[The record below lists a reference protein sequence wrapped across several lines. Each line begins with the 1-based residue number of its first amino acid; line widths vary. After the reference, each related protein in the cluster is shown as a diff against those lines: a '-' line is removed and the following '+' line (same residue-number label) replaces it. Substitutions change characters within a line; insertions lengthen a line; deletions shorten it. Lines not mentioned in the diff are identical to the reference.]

1 MQYTWNSQAAFD
13 MAALPRAA
21 AGHIKLASALQLRVL
36 LWLCCVGQGRFDASS
51 CAVAC
56 GASGE
61 ACEEALRYWAA
72 QGVVTLEGEPAKAPI
87 SVPQPTPAPLEA
99 VIAEPVA
106 VEPLVAPA
114 PAATAYPPR
123 AQVLEV
129 CASDERFAFL
139 LETAGTKLGK
149 TLSPADMSVYLYL
162 YRELALPPEVILMII
177 GYAVKNGK
185 ARLSYIEK
193 TALNWAQDGIT
204 TIAAADEHLCR
215 LERRHQA
222 WEQVASWGVEQA
234 RPTVK
239 MKEIAR
245 RWLDEWHLSKEV
257 FDVVFAYVNEA
268 KGQFK
273 MEYADRIFERLHAE
287 GVTTV
292 DGAKQA
298 LEPKPKQKPKKPSG
312 ARMKTAKDRA
322 PSFDIG
328 QYEELALRHRPLPP
342 QKSEE
347 D

>member
-1 MQYTWNSQAAFD
+1 MQYTWNSRAAFD

-36 LWLCCVGQGRFDASS
+36 LWLCCVGQGRFDAAS

-61 ACEEALRYWAA
+61 ACEEALAYWAV
-72 QGVVTLEGEPAKAPI
+72 QGVVTLEGESLTVAAVPV
-87 SVPQPTPAPLEA
+87 SVPAPAETAAA
-99 VIAEPVA
+99 VKTA
-106 VEPLVAPA
+106 EPLVPPA
-114 PAATAYPPR
+114 PAATSYPPR
-123 AQVLEV
+123 SQVLEA
-129 CASDERFAFL
+129 CADDKRFAFL
-139 LETAGTKLGK
+139 LDTAAAKLGK

-193 TALNWAQDGIT
+193 TAINWAQEGIV

-239 MKEIAR
+239 MKETAR
-245 RWLDEWHLSKEV
+245 RWLDEWHLSKDV
-257 FDVVFAYVNEA
+257 FDVVFLYVSEA
-268 KGQFK
+268 KGSFK
-273 MEYADRIFERLHAE
+273 MDYADRIFERLHAE
-287 GVTTV
+287 GVTTA

-298 LEPKPKQKPKKPSG
+298 LEPKAKTKPKKPSG

-328 QYEELALRHRPLPP
+328 QYEELAMRHRPLPP
-342 QKSEE
+342 KKRKE